1 MGAGQR
7 LSGRRQDGSTF
18 PAEISLSAVETENGL
33 LIIAAVRDV
42 SDRLRD
48 EAERARLQA
57 DAERERSSR
66 KLLQSQRL
74 ESLGQLAGG
83 VAHDFNNLLGV
94 ISNYAAFVS
103 EEVAREP
110 AVVDLATVREDMEQ
124 IAGAT
129 QRAAGLTRQ
138 LLAFA
143 RREVLQP
150 QVWSLNDIV
159 TDLQQMLTR
168 TLGEHVNLATGLAP
182 DLGNVLVDRG
192 QVEQVLVNLAVNAR
206 DAMPQGGCLTIET
219 GNIELDEVA
228 AAGQV
233 DVGPG
238 QYASLKV
245 SDTGCGISRE
255 VAERAFEPFYTTK
268 PSGEGSGLGLAT
280 VYGIIKQAGGT
291 VRIYSEPGLGT
302 TVTVLLP
309 RTGQVRAAAERPAPA
324 AACAG
329 GLILIVEDEPALRQ
343 VTRRLLERNGYHVLA
358 AAGGAEAIALA
369 GISPGRIDLL
379 LTDVIMPGMQGQ
391 EVATRF
397 SAIQPSSRVLFMSGY
412 TQGILGTQGV
422 LAPGVELIEKP
433 FSEASL
439 LSKVREVL
447 AGWPSQPAAP
457 AGGVRPW
464 SPGRSR
470 THGSGR

>member
-1 MGAGQR
+1 M
-7 LSGRRQDGSTF
+7 
-18 PAEISLSAVETENGL
+18 
-33 LIIAAVRDV
+33 
-42 SDRLRD
+42 
-48 EAERARLQA
+48 
-57 DAERERSSR
+57 
-66 KLLQSQRL
+66 
-74 ESLGQLAGG
+74 
-83 VAHDFNNLLGV
+83 
-94 ISNYAAFVS
+94 
-103 EEVAREP
+103 
-110 AVVDLATVREDMEQ
+110 
-124 IAGAT
+124 
-129 QRAAGLTRQ
+129 
-138 LLAFA
+138 
-143 RREVLQP
+143 
-150 QVWSLNDIV
+150 
-159 TDLQQMLTR
+159 
-168 TLGEHVNLATGLAP
+168 
-182 DLGNVLVDRG
+182 LVDRG

-447 AGWPSQPAAP
+447 AGSA
-457 AGGVRPW
+457 V
-464 SPGRSR
+464 
-470 THGSGR
+470 